1 MKKFLVSICIILSM
15 VIVGCRGTEVMADSA
30 SEAVSEDV
38 TTENTSNTS
47 AEEMASE
54 DIAAEDTS
62 APLDTADETAEDAQK
77 VQEPETI
84 KDLFEAHG
92 VKAGTCISQKM
103 IFDPNYSGLIT
114 EQFNSVTLENALKP
128 DAILNQSASK
138 KADDI
143 VVEFKSETTNLLD
156 WAKKNNMSMRGHTII
171 WHSQTPEWIFH
182 EEFNASKDL
191 VSREVMLKRMES
203 YISQVFAQLEEHGY
217 LDMIYAYDVVNEAWE
232 DNGTMRDT
240 LWKQTIGD
248 DYLYWAFYYAN
259 QYAPKSVDLYY
270 NDYNEQFKYAAVTD
284 FIKNLKDEDGN
295 MLIDGIGLQAHLYTQ
310 DNLDLYFK
318 AVDEYAK
325 CGIKVSLT
333 ELDVALGSYR
343 NKLPNDDANLETQ
356 GQWYHDLI
364 EGLLSRKDAGTLNL
378 DSITFWGVS
387 DNLSWRGEQYPLLYD
402 KDLNPKPAYDGVMQ
416 KKTE

>member
-15 VIVGCRGTEVMADSA
+15 VIVGCGGTEAAISSGQETV
-30 SEAVSEDV
+30 SEAEDV
-38 TTENTSNTS
+38 T
-47 AEEMASE
+47 SE
-54 DIAAEDTS
+54 DLTTGDALVPSDTAGEATEDAAEDV
-62 APLDTADETAEDAQK
+62 AEDVAEAP
-77 VQEPETI
+77 EPENI
-84 KDLFEAHG
+84 KDLFETHG

-191 VSREVMLKRMES
+191 VSREVMLRRMES

-333 ELDVALGSYR
+333 ELDVALGSYQ
-343 NKLPNDDANLETQ
+343 NKLPNDDANIEAQ

-364 EGLLSRKDAGTLNL
+364 EGLLSRKDAGTLDL

-387 DNLSWRGEQYPLLYD
+387 DNLSWRSEQYPLLYD